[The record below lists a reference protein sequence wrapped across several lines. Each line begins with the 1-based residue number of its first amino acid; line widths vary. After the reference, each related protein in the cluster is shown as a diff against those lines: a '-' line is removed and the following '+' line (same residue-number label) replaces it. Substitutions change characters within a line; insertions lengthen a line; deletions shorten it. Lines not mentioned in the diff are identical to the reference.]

1 VSSRS
6 GSGEAAR
13 AELDRRVADVTSEA
27 RRVIRAPGR
36 PDGGSDLEEVT
47 RLIESIESRLAAV
60 APDAGWRAASEAH
73 AAQLERLTRRYEA
86 RSAALQRVREA
97 LARLR
102 ETTSPG
108 TILTRAPKE
117 LCTSSTL
124 DRVLLSLVRDG
135 SFVPHS
141 ACFRD
146 DPAGAMAA
154 VEALQA
160 DPPSLEYPLIETDL
174 LRRRRASIITDAALH
189 PRVHRPMAEVM
200 GWDSFVAAP
209 VLVRDEVV
217 GVIHAD
223 AGPSGRALDVL
234 DADVLWT
241 FATGLGDLYET
252 ASLRRTL
259 RRQGSELR
267 EFLDWLSAWSSELAG
282 APIELT
288 GDQGE
293 PPDPP
298 GEHEVVGSAT
308 DVDDRLVFEG
318 LLTRRELEVL
328 RLIARGET
336 NSGIAAALVIS
347 EGTVKFHVR
356 NIFEK
361 LRVGNRAEAV
371 SRYHRLV
378 RVRSSD
384 A

>member
-13 AELDRRVADVTSEA
+13 AELERRVTEVTSEA
-27 RRVIRAPGR
+27 RRALGTRADSREPDLDDVTGLILSIEGQLAELA
-36 PDGGSDLEEVT
+36 PDGD
-47 RLIESIESRLAAV
+47 
-60 APDAGWRAASEAH
+60 WRAAGESH
-73 AAQLERLTRRYEA
+73 AAQLERLAQRHEA
-86 RSAALQRVREA
+86 RAAALRRVHEA

-102 ETTSPG
+102 EMTAPG
-108 TILTRAPKE
+108 TILSRAPKE
-117 LCTSSTL
+117 LCSSSTL
-124 DRVLLSLVRDG
+124 ERALLSLVRNG
-135 SFVPHS
+135 RFVPHS

-146 DPAGAMAA
+146 DPAGAIAA

-160 DPPSLEYPLIETDL
+160 DPPSLEYPLIEADL
-174 LRRRRASIITDAALH
+174 LRRRRASIITDAAVH
-189 PRVHRPMAEVM
+189 PRVHRPMAELM
-200 GWDSFVAAP
+200 GWHSFVAAP
-209 VLVRDEVV
+209 VLVRGEVI

-223 AGPSGRALDVL
+223 TGPSGRALDVL

-267 EFLDWLSAWSSELAG
+267 EFLDWLSAWSSDLAG
-282 APIELT
+282 ASIELT
-288 GDQGE
+288 EDQGQ

-298 GEHEVVGSAT
+298 GELEIVGSAT

-328 RLIARGET
+328 RLLARGET

-356 NIFEK
+356 NLFEK
-361 LRVGNRAEAV
+361 LHVGNRAEAV

-378 RVRSSD
+378 RVRSND